1 MMSRSQAPQS
11 PQSPHDPAEPQ
22 APAPPLPPEDPV
34 LRAAV
39 AMFRRDGWIDARAL
53 AQEAGI
59 GRATLYRRYGDRDR
73 LLGEAIWSIA
83 TEEFARVHPRCR
95 GRGADGIAELVR
107 ALLHTSARLP
117 AMRRFVAEHPDTALR
132 VMTSREGVVQHRMTS
147 TLTQLIRT
155 EIGEPDDT
163 DAATLAYAVT
173 RVGESFYYRE
183 LITGEPAD
191 ITSAAA
197 VIRRILR

>member
-1 MMSRSQAPQS
+1 MMSPSQAS
-11 PQSPHDPAEPQ
+11 PAPQ
-22 APAPPLPPEDPV
+22 APPEPPAPLSPDDPV

-95 GRGADGIAELVR
+95 GRGADGIAELVH

-117 AMRRFVAEHPDTALR
+117 AMRRFVAEHADTALK
-132 VMTSREGVVQHRMTS
+132 VMTSRDGVMQHRMTS

-155 EIGEPDDT
+155 EIGEPEDT

-191 ITSAAA
+191 IAAA
-197 VIRRILR
+197 AVVIRRILR

>member
-1 MMSRSQAPQS
+1 MMSRPQEI
-11 PQSPHDPAEPQ
+11 PD
-22 APAPPLPPEDPV
+22 PLPVDDPV

-39 AMFRRDGWIDARAL
+39 AMFDRDGWIDARAL

-73 LLGEAIWSIA
+73 LLGEVIWSIA
-83 TEEFARVHPRCR
+83 TAEFARVHPRCR
-95 GRGADGIAELVR
+95 GRGAEGIADLVH
-107 ALLHTSARLP
+107 AILHTSAQLP
-117 AMRRFVAEHPDTALR
+117 SMRRFLADHPETALR
-132 VMTSREGVVQHRMTS
+132 VMTSRDGVMQHRLIS
-147 TLTQLIRT
+147 TLTRIVRA

-191 ITSAAA
+191 IDAAA
-197 VIRRILR
+197 VVIRRLLR